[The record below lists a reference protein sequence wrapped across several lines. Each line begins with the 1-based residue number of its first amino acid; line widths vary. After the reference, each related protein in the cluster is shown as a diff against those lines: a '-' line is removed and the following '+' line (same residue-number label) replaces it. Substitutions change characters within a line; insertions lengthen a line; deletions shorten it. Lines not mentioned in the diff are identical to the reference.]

1 MSLKLLLLP
10 NEMKLLFDQNL
21 SHKLVLR
28 ISDIFPGSSH
38 VSLHELSKSDDYEV
52 REFAIQNDFTIV
64 TQDSD
69 FFDIAIVKGIPPKFI
84 WLKSGNSS
92 TKTVEKLLLGN
103 ELAVLRFKKDKKK
116 ICLELF

>member
-28 ISDIFPGSSH
+28 ISDIFHGSSH
-38 VSLHELSKSDDYEV
+38 VSLHDLSKSDDYEV
-52 REFAIQNDFTIV
+52 REFAIENDFTIV

-69 FFDIAIVKGIPPKFI
+69 FFDIAIVKGIPPKVI

-92 TKTVEKLLLGN
+92 TNTVEKLLLGN
-103 ELAVLRFKKDKKK
+103 ELAVLRFKKDKKR